1 MAGYVANVLL
11 SPPPFGEFGALA
23 VGADPGVVDAFHPH
37 HQYIVL
43 LSIVEDPVHGIKHR
57 CIIDV
62 QLSNLR
68 GVDSG
73 QPNRVAGAM
82 PWR

>member
-62 QLSNLR
+62 QLSYLR
-68 GVDSG
+68 GVDSAHRIG
-73 QPNRVAGAM
+73 VGVAM
-82 PWR
+82 P